1 MITQPTLINGK
12 IELTDG
18 KGVTSMVQEY
28 SNILVPLDGSQQAE
42 IALDKAVAVAKRN
55 EAHIDVLAVIDPG
68 QFGYNLAGLA
78 DGDITYQLV
87 QDSEAYLKETV
98 DQVKKDGF
106 TYIAFHIRMGS
117 PKPIISQ
124 DFVKDH
130 HNDLIMMGA
139 TGLNAVERVLEGSV
153 TTYVQRNA
161 LTDVIVVKTDLQN
174 TQVEK

>member
-98 DQVKKDGF
+98 DKVNQDGF
-106 TYIAFHIRMGS
+106 TDIAFHIRMGS

>member
-1 MITQPTLINGK
+1 
-12 IELTDG
+12 
-18 KGVTSMVQEY
+18 MVQEY

-106 TYIAFHIRMGS
+106 TDIAFHIRMGG

>member
-1 MITQPTLINGK
+1 
-12 IELTDG
+12 
-18 KGVTSMVQEY
+18 MVQEY

-106 TYIAFHIRMGS
+106 TDIAFHIRMGS
-117 PKPIISQ
+117 PKPIISR

>member
-1 MITQPTLINGK
+1 
-12 IELTDG
+12 
-18 KGVTSMVQEY
+18 MVQEY

-98 DQVKKDGF
+98 DQVKKEVRNQL
-106 TYIAFHIRMGS
+106 FHRTS
-117 PKPIISQ
+117 SRII
-124 DFVKDH
+124 
-130 HNDLIMMGA
+130 IM
-139 TGLNAVERVLEGSV
+139 T
-153 TTYVQRNA
+153 
-161 LTDVIVVKTDLQN
+161 
-174 TQVEK
+174 

>member
-1 MITQPTLINGK
+1 ML
-12 IELTDG
+12 
-18 KGVTSMVQEY
+18 QEY
-28 SNILVPLDGSQQAE
+28 TNILVPLDGSQQAE

-55 EAHIDVLAVIDPG
+55 TAHIDILAVVDPG

-87 QDSEAYLKETV
+87 QDSETYLKETV
-98 DQVKKDGF
+98 DKLKQEGF
-106 TYIAFHIRMGS
+106 TDVTFHIRMGS

-124 DFVKDH
+124 DFVRDH
-130 HNDLIMMGA
+130 HNDLIMMGS
-139 TGLNAVERVLEGSV
+139 TGLNAMERVLEGSV

-174 TQVEK
+174 TQIDK

>member
-87 QDSEAYLKETV
+87 KETV

-106 TYIAFHIRMGS
+106 TDIAFHIRMGS

>member
-98 DQVKKDGF
+98 DQVKRMALRTLPSTF
-106 TYIAFHIRMGS
+106 EWEVRNQLFHRTS
-117 PKPIISQ
+117 SRII
-124 DFVKDH
+124 
-130 HNDLIMMGA
+130 IM
-139 TGLNAVERVLEGSV
+139 T
-153 TTYVQRNA
+153 
-161 LTDVIVVKTDLQN
+161 
-174 TQVEK
+174 

>member
-1 MITQPTLINGK
+1 
-12 IELTDG
+12 
-18 KGVTSMVQEY
+18 MVQEY

-106 TYIAFHIRMGS
+106 TDIAFHIRMGS

-139 TGLNAVERVLEGSV
+139 SGLSRVQRAMVGSV
-153 TTYVQRNA
+153 TSFVKRNA
-161 LTDVIVVKTDLQN
+161 QVDVLVVRTDVNNKLP
-174 TQVEK
+174 EK

>member
-1 MITQPTLINGK
+1 ML
-12 IELTDG
+12 
-18 KGVTSMVQEY
+18 QEY
-28 SNILVPLDGSQQAE
+28 TNILVPLDGSKQAE
-42 IALDKAVAVAKRN
+42 VALNKAIAVAKRN
-55 EAHIDVLAVIDPG
+55 QAHVDVLAVIDPG

-98 DQVKKDGF
+98 EKIKQDGF
-106 TYIAFHIRMGS
+106 TDIEFHIRMGS

-124 DFVKDH
+124 DFVRDH

-139 TGLNAVERVLEGSV
+139 TGLNAMERVLEGSV

-174 TQVEK
+174 TQVAK

>member
-1 MITQPTLINGK
+1 ML
-12 IELTDG
+12 
-18 KGVTSMVQEY
+18 QEY
-28 SNILVPLDGSQQAE
+28 TNILVPLDGSEQAE
-42 IALDKAVAVAKRN
+42 IALEKAVAVAKRN
-55 EAHIDVLAVIDPG
+55 QAHVDMLSVIDPG

-87 QDSEAYLKETV
+87 QDSEAYLQKEI
-98 DQVKKDGF
+98 DKIKAAGF
-106 TYIAFHIRMGS
+106 TDISFHIRMGS

-124 DFVKDH
+124 DFVRDH

-139 TGLNAVERVLEGSV
+139 TGLNAMERVLEGSV

-161 LTDVIVVKTDLQN
+161 LTDVIVVKTDLDN

>member
-42 IALDKAVAVAKRN
+42 IALDKAVAVVKRN

-106 TYIAFHIRMGS
+106 TDIAFHIRMGS